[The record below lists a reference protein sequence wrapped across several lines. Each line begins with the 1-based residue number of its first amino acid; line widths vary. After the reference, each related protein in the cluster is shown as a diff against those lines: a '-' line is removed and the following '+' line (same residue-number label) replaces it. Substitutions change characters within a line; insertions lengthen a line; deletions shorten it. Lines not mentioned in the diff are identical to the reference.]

1 VEKSVGIST
10 KAAIDLLLLAKGAGR
25 MENFGFTR
33 VDVKIDYIQREH

>member
-10 KAAIDLLLLAKGAGR
+10 KAAIDLLAKGAGG